1 MHELLEAKCITND
14 VEKGIIEKKNVYWKA
29 RTDGI

>member
-1 MHELLEAKCITND
+1 MDELLEAKYITND
-14 VEKGIIEKKNVYWKA
+14 VEKGIIEKKNQYWKT